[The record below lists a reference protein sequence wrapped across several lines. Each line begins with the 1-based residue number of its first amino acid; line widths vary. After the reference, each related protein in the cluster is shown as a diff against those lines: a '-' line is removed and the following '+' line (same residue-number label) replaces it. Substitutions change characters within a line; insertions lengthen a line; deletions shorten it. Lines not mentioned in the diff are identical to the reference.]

1 VLVGVVGGNLQGIE
15 ATYLA
20 QKAGW
25 EVIVVDRK
33 PDAPASGLCE
43 RYIQLEVTNGND
55 LGPALK
61 SVDLVIPALENQLA
75 LAYLN
80 QWTRV
85 KEIPFAFDPAAYGTT
100 SSKVESNHLFTKLG
114 LPVPAPWPTCGL
126 PVIAKP
132 SEGSGSH
139 KISVFN
145 ETRSLQH
152 HINESN
158 EALVIQEFIQG
169 PSYSLEVIG
178 FSEQY
183 IPLTVTDLRMDAG
196 YDCKRVL
203 APTDL
208 PKSLIS
214 DFEQV
219 SISLAQALA
228 LKGLMDV
235 EVILQENTLKILEVD
250 ARLPSQTPTTVFW
263 STGLNMVKLVG
274 ELFLNQPGQPQTGA
288 PSPKGVVYEHI
299 QVSPNLLEVAGEH
312 IISGTDALRVEE
324 DFFGA
329 DEAITNYAPG
339 RDKWVATLIISG
351 SDRTAAWIKRNAII
365 SEIRQQLKL
374 DGYRDSAP
382 RQSSR
387 REMT

>member
-43 RYIQLEVTNGND
+43 RFIQLEVTSRND

-61 SVDLVIPALENQLA
+61 SVDLVIPALENHMA
-75 LAYLN
+75 LAYLD
-80 QWTRV
+80 QWTRA
-85 KEIPFAFDPAAYGTT
+85 EGIPFALDPAAYAIT
-100 SSKVESNHLFTKLG
+100 SSKVKSNHLFTKLD
-114 LPVPAPWPTCGL
+114 LPVPASWPTCGL

-132 SEGSGSH
+132 SVGSGSR
-139 KISVFN
+139 KITVFN
-145 ETRSLQH
+145 ETHSLQH

-158 EALVIQEFIQG
+158 EEWVIQEFIQG

-178 FSEQY
+178 FPDQY

-219 SISLAQALA
+219 SISLAKALA
-228 LKGLMDV
+228 LKGLMDI
-235 EVILQENTLKILEVD
+235 EVILHKNDLKILEVD
-250 ARLPSQTPTTVFW
+250 ARLPSQTPTAVYW
-263 STGLNMVKLVG
+263 STGLNIVKLLG
-274 ELFLNQPGQPQTGA
+274 ELFLNRPVKRRTGA
-288 PSPKGVVYEHI
+288 TPLRGVVYEHI
-299 QVSPNLLEVAGEH
+299 KVSPNLLEVAGEH
-312 IISGTDALRVEE
+312 IMSGTDALRVEY

-329 DEAITNYAPG
+329 DEAITNYVPG
-339 RDKWVATLIISG
+339 RDNWVATLIISDT
-351 SDRTAAWIKRNAII
+351 DRTAAWIKRNTII
-365 SEIRQQLKL
+365 SAIRQQLNL

-382 RQSSR
+382 RQSTR
-387 REMT
+387 VEMT